1 MGEKV
6 KGLYGSEVPESA
18 FADHQA
24 DYAGPVP
31 IPREVRQQQPQA
43 MDPRMLLLLTE
54 IRDDAR
60 AHHRRMRGLVA
71 IALFFFLVGGVVIVA
86 V

>member
-1 MGEKV
+1 MGKIEYAQSPDEHQTDYR
-6 KGLYGSEVPESA
+6 GEVP
-18 FADHQA
+18 
-24 DYAGPVP
+24 VP
-31 IPREVRQQQPQA
+31 HDPAPVRQMA
-43 MDPRMLLLLTE
+43 DPRMLLILTE